1 MWLNQLSKKPFFSSI
16 GSIWF
21 STVQAELRD
30 KSFLAVFLLSTST
43 NNMALLAGALTSFIF
58 TVMCSS
64 YVGLV
69 ERHYLQEFWLPWATL
84 GTFVLFELV
93 LLLNFCREKDAVQ
106 PEVTQP
112 LVEQEEEVLENK
124 WSQDYV
130 SSLLFVTLSE
140 IGDNTML
147 ATAQENTKN
156 LSPVPILIGVLAAF
170 TMTTLLAMFLGKNLA
185 HCLTRRQLFCLAAIL
200 QLLFTVFHVC
210 ITS

>member
-21 STVQAELRD
+21 STLQAELRD

-93 LLLNFCREKDAVQ
+93 LLLNFCREKDVVQ

-112 LVEQEEEVLENK
+112 LVEQEEEVLETR

-147 ATAQENTKN
+147 ATARENTKN